1 MFSFTFIPA
10 RFVPDSENPDVF
22 FPKSSESGRILCGKA
37 VSASAFI
44 PAKVVPVPF
53 SPVWF
58 FREPGGRCRYAAG
71 GFTSTPANSVPVSMF
86 PKNFSVFSSDP
97 YPPVPDAARH
107 FHTSKFRAILPV
119 FPSFAGQS
127 AGFPAVF
134 RILCEST
141 PVRRHRQPDKKA
153 CRFRHAFCNLIDYQA
168 QLMAYH
174 T

>member
-1 MFSFTFIPA
+1 MFRIWTSFLVFLHFHTSKVRAGF
-10 RFVPDSENPDVF
+10 RESGCF

-107 FHTSKFRAILPV
+107 FHTSKSRAILPV

-141 PVRRHRQPDKKA
+141 ALRRHRQPDKKSVPLQT
-153 CRFRHAFCNLIDYQA
+153 RFL
-168 QLMAYH
+168 
-174 T
+174 

>member
-1 MFSFTFIPA
+1 MDLLSCFPSLSYQQGSCRIQ
-10 RFVPDSENPDVF
+10 RIRMF
-22 FPKSSESGRILCGKA
+22 FPKSSESGRIPCGKA

-53 SPVWF
+53 IPVWF

-71 GFTSTPANSVPVSMF
+71 GFTSTPANSVPISMF

-134 RILCEST
+134 RIFCEST
-141 PVRRHRQPDKKA
+141 PGRRHRQPDKKA
-153 CRFRHAFCNLIDYQA
+153 CRFRHAFCNWDRF
-168 QLMAYH
+168 
-174 T
+174 

>member
-1 MFSFTFIPA
+1 M
-10 RFVPDSENPDVF
+10 F

-119 FPSFAGQS
+119 F
-127 AGFPAVF
+127 

-141 PVRRHRQPDKKA
+141 AVRRHRQPDKKSVPLQT
-153 CRFRHAFCNLIDYQA
+153 RFL
-168 QLMAYH
+168 
-174 T
+174 